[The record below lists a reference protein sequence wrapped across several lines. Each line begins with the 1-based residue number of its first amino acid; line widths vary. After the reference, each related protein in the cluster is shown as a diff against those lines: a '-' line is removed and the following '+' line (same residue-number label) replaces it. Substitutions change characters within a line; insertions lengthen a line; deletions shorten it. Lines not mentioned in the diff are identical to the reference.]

1 MSRPASSF
9 DLVPIFFEGAVTV
22 ESLREILAPAGLV
35 VRSDKAGRLVVG
47 KAPAFIARDAVPAR
61 PAPRVEPF
69 PEPERAPVIAMRR
82 KAR

>member
-47 KAPAFIARDAVPAR
+47 KAPAFLARHPVPV
-61 PAPRVEPF
+61 PAPRVAQF
-69 PEPERAPVIAMRR
+69 REPERAPVIAMRR

>member
-35 VRSDKAGRLVVG
+35 VRADKAGRLVVG
-47 KAPAFIARDAVPAR
+47 KAPAFIARDVHPVAL
-61 PAPRVEPF
+61 PRVAPF
-69 PEPERAPVIAMRR
+69 AQPERAPVIAMRR